1 MIKTGTVIAVNE
13 NTAMVCFSKED
24 MCGHCN
30 GCDRA
35 KKETSVRVLGT
46 ARLGDRVL
54 VELPDNKLIAMSAIM
69 YIVPLVIMLFG
80 MFFADKLFKNEAYV
94 LLIGISMLCIGLFV
108 VYLIDRWLRKKPKW
122 QAHIIG
128 LEKEEKSGE

>member
-1 MIKTGTVIAVNE
+1 MIKTGTVVAVYE
-13 NTAMVCFSKED
+13 NAAMVCFSKED

-30 GCDRA
+30 GCDRS
-35 KKETSVRVLGT
+35 KKETSVRVLGE
-46 ARLGDRVL
+46 ACIGDRVL
-54 VELPDNKLIAMSAIM
+54 VELPDNKLIAMSFIM
-69 YIVPLVIMLFG
+69 YIIPLVIMLLG
-80 MFFADKLFKNEAYV
+80 MYFADKQFKNEAYV

-108 VYLIDRWLRKKPKW
+108 VYLIDRKLRKHAKW